1 MANERAM
8 TDAEILAQI
17 PAAEARAAE
26 ADRSEPRA
34 RSARY
39 DRRTG
44 RVVVELTN
52 GCGFTFP
59 ARYGQ
64 GLQDAK
70 PEDLARVSVDAGGA
84 ALRWAPLDVDLG
96 VVGLLAGV
104 FGGRA
109 WMERLKTAGVDEAG
123 RKGGQARSK
132 AKTEAARRNG
142 ARGGR
147 PRKPAPVERRQS
159 PPAEPGAGRE

>member
-1 MANERAM
+1 MHRSFVELVFLRAFSNPSLWVLIPAMTTVHRETDSYMANERAM

-64 GLQDAK
+64 GLQDAT

-84 ALRWAPLDVDLG
+84 ALRWEALDVDLG

-104 FGGRA
+104 FGGCA
-109 WMERLKTAGVDEAG
+109 WM
-123 RKGGQARSK
+123 GG
-132 AKTEAARRNG
+132 
-142 ARGGR
+142 
-147 PRKPAPVERRQS
+147 
-159 PPAEPGAGRE
+159 